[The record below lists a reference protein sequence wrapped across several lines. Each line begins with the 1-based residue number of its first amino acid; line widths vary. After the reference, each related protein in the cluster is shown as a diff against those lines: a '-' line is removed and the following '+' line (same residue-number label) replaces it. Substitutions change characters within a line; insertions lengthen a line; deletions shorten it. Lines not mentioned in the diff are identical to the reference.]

1 MESESSNLL
10 LSILEDMNATRW
22 GLIGLGLVG
31 VELLT
36 GSTYILWPAVAALA
50 VAAWV
55 FFLPLSWEMQFVLF
69 FVLST
74 ALLVVGHYFV
84 RPYFKSGEPSDT
96 NDPAQSMTGRRVVA
110 FTDFA
115 NGDGRVTVGD
125 TQWKAR
131 TSAADPKIGDA
142 LVVTG
147 ITGATLVVEPA
158 VDA

>member
-1 MESESSNLL
+1 MEPECTSAFVAFLES
-10 LSILEDMNATRW
+10 MNATRW

-31 VELLT
+31 VELIT

-55 FFLPLSWEMQFVLF
+55 FFLPLSWEMQFLLF
-69 FVLST
+69 FILST
-74 ALLVVGHYFV
+74 VLLVVGHYYL
-84 RPYFKSGEPSDT
+84 RPYFKSGEPSET
-96 NDPAQSMTGRRVVA
+96 NDPVQTMMGRRVVA

-131 TSAADPKIGDA
+131 TGKGDPKIGDT